1 MVLPSERVGRG
12 MPDLEKNPDRLLHEL
27 HIARKYGGNPFI
39 KYILLFIGNIA
50 TGLRKLT
57 KP

>member
-1 MVLPSERVGRG
+1 